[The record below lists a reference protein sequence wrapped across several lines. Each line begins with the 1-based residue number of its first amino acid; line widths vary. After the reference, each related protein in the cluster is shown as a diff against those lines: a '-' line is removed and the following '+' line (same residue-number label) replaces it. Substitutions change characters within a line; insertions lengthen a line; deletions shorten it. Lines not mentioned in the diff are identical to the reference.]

1 MHWGVRGKL
10 VAILVISLLLA
21 LSVNS
26 IVILNDQKQVILD
39 ETQRRGHEATNLI
52 SHYLAYSVVSYDY
65 HTIEMLLQDLIR
77 SPDIVYTRVENHRGK
92 VMAMAGTQPVSTDN
106 ILQYSGEIRL
116 NGELLGQLHLAL
128 STERIIESLSTRQRN
143 TLIGQ
148 LLAIVA
154 LLLVG
159 FGAVSMLIVRP
170 LGVVTAVIKR
180 NLESSAPGFDRVPLN
195 TRDEFGDLARGFNA
209 LQDRLQFTQKKLEQ
223 RIDHANREL
232 QQAYER
238 LAGQAQ
244 DLRNLNRE
252 LEKLSITDP
261 LTGLY
266 NRRYFERLMDNEVAQ
281 SVRNDETISILL
293 IDLDH
298 FKDFNTR
305 YGHSAG
311 DDVVRTVAECI
322 AQRVRLTDVACRY
335 GGDEFF
341 VLCRRATI
349 ANALAV
355 ADDMYRAITEQPI
368 NIHGDEIR
376 LSVSIGVATIPG
388 LRSITSA
395 VDFFQCADKALR
407 HCKENGRNGVVHFS
421 MLERQARTLTQ

>member
-1 MHWGVRGKL
+1 MQWGVRGKL
-10 VAILVISLLLA
+10 IAILVVSLLVT

-26 IVILNDQKQVILD
+26 TLILHNQRQVILD

-52 SHYLAYSVVSYDY
+52 SHYLAHSVVSYDY
-65 HTIEMLLQDLIR
+65 HTIELLLQDLVR
-77 SPDIVYTRVENHRGK
+77 SPDIIYTRVENHRGK
-92 VMAMAGTQPVSTDN
+92 VMATAGSRPASSEN
-106 ILQYSGEIRL
+106 MLQYTSEIRL
-116 NGELLGQLHLAL
+116 NDELLGHLYLGL
-128 STERIIESLSTRQRN
+128 STERINDSLSARQRN
-143 TLIGQ
+143 ALIGQ
-148 LLAIVA
+148 LLALVA

-159 FGAVSMLIVRP
+159 FGAVSLLILRP
-170 LGVVTAVIKR
+170 LGLVTAVIKH
-180 NLESSAPGFDRVPLN
+180 NLESGNPGFDRVPLN

-209 LQDRLQFTQKKLEQ
+209 LQDRLQFAQKKLEL

-244 DLRNLNRE
+244 DLRNMNRE
-252 LEKLSITDP
+252 LEQLSITDP

-266 NRRYFERLMDNEVAQ
+266 NRRYFERLMENEVAQ

-293 IDLDH
+293 IDLDN

-311 DDVVRTVAECI
+311 DEVLRTVAKCI
-322 AQRVRLTDVACRY
+322 AQRARLTDVACRY

-355 ADDMYRAITEQPI
+355 ADDMFRTITEQPLTI
-368 NIHGDEIR
+368 QETEIR
-376 LSVSIGVATIPG
+376 LTVSIGVATIPG
-388 LRSITSA
+388 TRPVTTA
-395 VDFFQCADKALR
+395 VDFFHCADKAL
-407 HCKENGRNGVVHFS
+407 HFCKENGRNGVVHFS
-421 MLERQARTLTQ
+421 MLERHTRSLTQ